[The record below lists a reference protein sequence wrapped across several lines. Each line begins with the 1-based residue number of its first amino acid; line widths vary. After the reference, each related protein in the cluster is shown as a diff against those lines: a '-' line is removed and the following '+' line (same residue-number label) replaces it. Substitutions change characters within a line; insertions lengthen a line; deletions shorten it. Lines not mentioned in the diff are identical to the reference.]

1 MATIARVQRS
11 SGVRFKAIVKR
22 NGVIL
27 ATKTFHSEEQARAWA
42 VEVEQDKARLEAYAD
57 HGSMSFQE
65 VVKVFLAQYEGRDKD
80 FTRRLHL
87 WADWLGTTKL
97 DDVTPALIRT
107 MLDKYGK
114 THNRYGE
121 PLSGA
126 TLNRM
131 KAAVSSL
138 FSYAVSENFTTTNP
152 ARSIRARKEA
162 HHVIRWLS
170 EDERTRLLAACKESK
185 WPKLYL
191 LVLMALATGA
201 RRGDLIGL
209 RWSDIDLENRLAHVA
224 RTKNGSSR
232 VLSLS
237 LPVVQELKRF
247 EKEAASNGLVFCLET
262 DSSKPKSFDPLW
274 YEALRQA
281 KVERFRFHDL
291 RHTTASYL
299 AQNSVPLHTI
309 AEVLGHSS
317 LQTTMRYAHLNHAA
331 RQRVQDQVLGGIA

>member
-1 MATIARVQRS
+1 MATIARVQRA

-27 ATKTFHSEEQARAWA
+27 ATKTFHTEEQARGWA
-42 VEVEQDKARLEAYAD
+42 AEVEQDKARLEAYAE

-65 VVKVFLAQYEGRDKD
+65 AVKVFLDQYEGRDKD
-80 FTRRLHL
+80 FTRRLRL

-114 THNRYGE
+114 TRNRYGE

-138 FSYAVSENFTTTNP
+138 FSYAVAEGFTTTNP

-162 HHVIRWLS
+162 HHVIRWLN
-170 EDERTRLLAACKESK
+170 EDERTRLLASCKESK

-201 RRGDLIGL
+201 RRGDLMGL
-209 RWSDIDLENRLAHVA
+209 RWRDIDLENRLAYVA

-232 VLSLS
+232 MMSLS
-237 LPVVQELKRF
+237 LPVVEELKKHKL
-247 EKEAASNGLVFCLET
+247 EEDGLVFCLET
-262 DSSKPKSFDPLW
+262 DASKPKSFDPLW